1 MYTNKNNDE
10 ELIDAAIT
18 LAEDEITV
26 IYKNDITNVRQ
37 VNIDASHTATHKDKI
52 TIRQRGMNMGNA
64 FSTETQ
70 SIIKSIKR
78 DGKLVQFR
86 RNPTIATYYHDDNTT
101 MLMYNSGSDGHYLR
115 KKDRKKLGIPILRVS
130 ANKVGIANDGT
141 CNGKYVTKLPF
152 PQLSNKAA
160 EADTFE

>member
-1 MYTNKNNDE
+1 MYNNKNNDE
-10 ELIDAAIT
+10 ELINAAIT
-18 LAEDEITV
+18 LAEDEVTV

-86 RNPTIATYYHDDNTT
+86 RNPTIATLYNDNNAT
-101 MLMYNSGSDGHYLR
+101 MLTYNSGA
-115 KKDRKKLGIPILRVS
+115 DRHHLG
-130 ANKVGIANDGT
+130 
-141 CNGKYVTKLPF
+141 
-152 PQLSNKAA
+152 Q
-160 EADTFE
+160 